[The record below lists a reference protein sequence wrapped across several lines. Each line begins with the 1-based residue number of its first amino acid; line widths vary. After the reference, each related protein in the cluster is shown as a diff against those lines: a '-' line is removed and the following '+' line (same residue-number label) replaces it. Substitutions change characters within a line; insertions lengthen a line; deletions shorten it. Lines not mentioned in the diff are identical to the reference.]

1 MNSLI
6 SRFCAICI
14 VAITLVSCNNNGNS
28 DENQSEGVDSLKS
41 NQTGNSKDYDQIGYD
56 LMKNEK
62 IGELKLG
69 LKANKIIE
77 LLGKPEDKSK
87 LELWGADDSYH
98 QEWNYK
104 SKGIS
109 FDFIGKTEEEQEV
122 NMITISEPCKLKT
135 SKQIALGNSLEDV
148 KKAYVESIDTSW
160 SDNENVVAGSIYGGV
175 MFTFENNVLKTI
187 FIGASAE

>member
-14 VAITLVSCNNNGNS
+14 ISFTLVSCNNNVSNDTNEKGA
-28 DENQSEGVDSLKS
+28 DSLKS
-41 NQTGNSKDYDQIGYD
+41 NQTSNSKDYDQIGYD

-62 IGELKLG
+62 IGELKIG
-69 LKANKIIE
+69 LKVDKIIE
-77 LLGKPEDKSK
+77 LLGKPEEKSK

-104 SKGIS
+104 TKGIS
-109 FDFIGKTEEEQEV
+109 LDIIGKTEAEQVV
-122 NMITISEPCKLKT
+122 NMITISEPSKLKT
-135 SKQIALGNSLEDV
+135 LKQIAIGSPIEDV
-148 KKAYVESIDTSW
+148 KKAYIESIDTSW
-160 SDNENVVAGSIYGGV
+160 SDNENIVAGSVYGGIV
-175 MFTFENNVLKTI
+175 FTFENNIVKTI